1 MSILI
6 PHGWRTRLHI
16 LSRSHRHL
24 SILCAAILI
33 AGYAVATIIASTQ
46 DASRSAHD
54 ETAALRHYFAKG
66 LREVDASPKPHDR
79 ELAEWLYDL
88 CEDMPGTAVE
98 WELAVPTIDDFLKSG
113 HIFEVKVRE
122 AIEKHAGPQDQQALF
137 NDYVVASLEPKAPRG
152 KDARK
157 RIETAAQR
165 IPPAPLANEFLG
177 HLLDDADLR
186 MEALKAFQREG
197 ALPAA
202 DHARDHALGLA
213 IALGEVTVLREM
225 LGQPLYR
232 DEASGHQLL
241 SAGALLGDWRMQ
253 IHGTLRGIG
262 ERARWDVVFVGL
274 LAASLWYSVFVRFGD
289 RRPWRWLTP
298 IPAVIAGALSVG
310 PTIMLVHYQDTVMG
324 LTEHGGFPRDLIYYV
339 AGVGLREE
347 LCKLALFALFLP
359 WLLRRRDP
367 LKALLTGAFVG
378 LGFALEENFGY
389 YMRAG
394 FDVATGRLLT
404 ANFFHAALT
413 APAALALYEMI
424 RTRFAK
430 AEQFIGTFIAVVLA
444 HGIYDW
450 AFTGGQSLPFVG
462 DISLISMVTLAFLAN
477 HFFHEVETM
486 ARPSGS
492 VISLLSIFVVGS
504 SLVVAISL
512 VMVAIETPSVMA
524 VNSMAASVVGY
535 VPIVIFY
542 LRRIGQL

>member
-1 MSILI
+1 MNFLI

-24 SILCAAILI
+24 GILCGAILI
-33 AGYAVATIIASTQ
+33 AGYAAATIIASTR
-46 DASRSAHD
+46 DDGLSSHD

-66 LREVDASPKPHDR
+66 LREVEASPKPHDR
-79 ELAEWLYDL
+79 ELANWLHDL
-88 CEDMPGTAVE
+88 CDEITKTAAE
-98 WELAVPTIDDFLKSG
+98 WELPIPTIADFIKTG
-113 HIFEVKVRE
+113 QIFDVKVKE
-122 AIEKHAGPQDQQALF
+122 AIEHHAGPQDQRAMF
-137 NDYVVASLEPKAPRG
+137 NDYVIASLEPKSTLG
-152 KDARK
+152 KEARE
-157 RIETAAQR
+157 RIEGAARR

-177 HLLDDADLR
+177 HLLDHVDLR
-186 MEALKAFQREG
+186 MEALHAFRREG
-197 ALPAA
+197 ALPEAEY
-202 DHARDHALGLA
+202 ARDEALALA
-213 IALGEVTVLREM
+213 IALGELQTLRE
-225 LGQPLYR
+225 LLDQPTYR
-232 DEASGHQLL
+232 AAASGYQLI

-253 IHGTLRGIG
+253 LKGTLKGLW
-262 ERARWDVVFVGL
+262 ERARWDVVMIGL

-289 RRPWRWLTP
+289 RKPWRWITP
-298 IPAVIAGALSVG
+298 LPALLAGVLSVG
-310 PTIMLVHYQDTVMG
+310 PTIMLVHYQDTIMG

-347 LCKLALFALFLP
+347 LCKLALFAPFLP

-367 LKALLTGAFVG
+367 LQALLTGAFVG

-389 YMRAG
+389 YMRSG

-404 ANFFHAALT
+404 ANFFHAAMTGLI
-413 APAALALYEMI
+413 ALAFYEMV

-430 AEQFIGTFIAVVLA
+430 AEPFIGTFVAVVLA

-450 AFTGGQSLPFVG
+450 AFTGGDSLPFVG
-462 DISLISMVTLAFLAN
+462 DLSLISMLILALLA
-477 HFFHEVETM
+477 HQFFHQVELM

-504 SLVVAISL
+504 AFIVAISL
-512 VMVAIETPSVMA
+512 IMVAMETPSILAVNVMA
-524 VNSMAASVVGY
+524 ANVVGY

>member
-1 MSILI
+1 MSFLI

-24 SILCAAILI
+24 GFICAAILI
-33 AGYAVATIIASTQ
+33 AGYAAATIIAS
-46 DASRSAHD
+46 SRDPGFPSHD
-54 ETAALRHYFAKG
+54 DSAALRHFFAKG
-66 LREVDASPKPHDR
+66 LREVAASNKPHDR
-79 ELAEWLYDL
+79 ELADWLHDL
-88 CEDMPGTAVE
+88 CTDIAETATE
-98 WELAVPTIDDFLKSG
+98 WELTVPSPEDFLKTG
-113 HIFEVKVRE
+113 QVFEIKVRE

-137 NDYVVASLEPKAPRG
+137 TNYVIASLDAKNPQG
-152 KDARK
+152 KEAWK
-157 RIETAAQR
+157 HIENAAQR
-165 IPPAPLANEFLG
+165 MPPAPLANEFLG
-177 HLLDDADLR
+177 YLLKDADRR
-186 MEALKAFQREG
+186 MEALGAFRREG
-197 ALPAA
+197 AMPEAE
-202 DHARDHALGLA
+202 HARQRALVLA
-213 IALGEVTVLREM
+213 IDLGEVQALREM
-225 LGQPLYR
+225 LDQPSYR
-232 DEASGHQLL
+232 VAASGYQLI

-253 IHGTLRGIG
+253 IDGTLRGLW
-262 ERARWDVVFVGL
+262 ERARWDVLIVGL

-289 RRPWRWLTP
+289 RRPWRWLVP
-298 IPAVIAGALSVG
+298 IPAVLAGVFSVG
-310 PTIMLVHYQDTVMG
+310 PTIMVVHYQDSVMG
-324 LTEHGGFPRDLIYYV
+324 LSEHGGFPRDLIYYV

-367 LKALLTGAFVG
+367 LQALLTGAFVG

-389 YMRAG
+389 YMRSG

-413 APAALALYEMI
+413 APAALALYEML

-450 AFTGGQSLPFVG
+450 AFTGGQSLPLVG
-462 DISLISMVTLAFLAN
+462 DISLISMVTLALLAN
-477 HFFHEVETM
+477 HFFHQVETM

-504 SLVVAISL
+504 SIVVSVSL
-512 VMVAIETPSVMA
+512 VMVAVESPSLAA
-524 VNSMAASVVGY
+524 VNMTAAAIVSY

-542 LRRIGQL
+542 LRRIGNL

>member
-1 MSILI
+1 MSFLI

-24 SILCAAILI
+24 GFICAAILI
-33 AGYAVATIIASTQ
+33 AGYGAATIIAS
-46 DASRSAHD
+46 SRDPGFSSHD
-54 ETAALRHYFAKG
+54 ESAALRHYFAKG
-66 LREVDASPKPHDR
+66 LREVAASTKPHDR
-79 ELAEWLYDL
+79 ELADWLHDL
-88 CEDMPGTAVE
+88 CTDIAATAAE
-98 WELAVPTIDDFLKSG
+98 WELTVPTPDDFLKTG
-113 HIFEVKVRE
+113 QVFEIKVRE

-137 NDYVVASLEPKAPRG
+137 LDYVIASLDAKSTRG
-152 KDARK
+152 KEAWK
-157 RIETAAQR
+157 HIESAAQR

-177 HLLDDADLR
+177 YLLNEADRRVDALASLR
-186 MEALKAFQREG
+186 REG
-197 ALPAA
+197 ALPEAE
-202 DHARDHALGLA
+202 HARKKALILA
-213 IALGEVTVLREM
+213 IDLGEVQALREM
-225 LGQPLYR
+225 LDEPAYR
-232 DEASGHQLL
+232 VAASGYQLI

-253 IHGTLRGIG
+253 IDGTLKGLW
-262 ERARWDVVFVGL
+262 ERARWDVVIVGL
-274 LAASLWYSVFVRFGD
+274 LAALLWYSVFVRFGD
-289 RRPWRWLTP
+289 RKPWRWLVP
-298 IPAVIAGALSVG
+298 IPAVLAGVFSVG
-310 PTIMLVHYQDTVMG
+310 PTIMLVHYQDSVMG
-324 LTEHGGFPRDLIYYV
+324 LSEHGGFPRDLIYYV

-367 LKALLTGAFVG
+367 LQALLTGAFVG

-389 YMRAG
+389 YMRSG

-413 APAALALYEMI
+413 APTALALYEML

-462 DISLISMVTLAFLAN
+462 DISLISMATLALLAN
-477 HFFHEVETM
+477 HFFHQVETM

-504 SLVVAISL
+504 SIVVAVSL
-512 VMVAIETPSVMA
+512 VMVAVESPSLTA
-524 VNSMAASVVGY
+524 VNMTAAAIVSY

-542 LRRIGQL
+542 LRRIGNL